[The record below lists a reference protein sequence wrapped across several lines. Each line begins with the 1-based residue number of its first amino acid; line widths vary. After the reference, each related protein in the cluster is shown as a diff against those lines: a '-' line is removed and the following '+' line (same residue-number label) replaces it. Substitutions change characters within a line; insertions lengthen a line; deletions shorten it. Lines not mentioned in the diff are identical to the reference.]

1 LKTEGEKE
9 RQGSGSRQERGGRRQ
24 DGDKLDRMKGIEGG
38 WRQER
43 KRIREEAGEENLS
56 RMEAGE
62 DK

>member
-1 LKTEGEKE
+1 MKTEGEKE

-43 KRIREEAGEENLS
+43 KRIREEAGEEN
-56 RMEAGE
+56 
-62 DK
+62 